1 MLSSMLGQRIVFF
14 DGGMGTQLQAAG
26 LQPGEM
32 PEAWN
37 LTHAET
43 VRAVHQRYLAAG
55 ADVVTT
61 NTFGANRARLG
72 DALPEIVAAAVRLAR
87 EAVQAAGHGLVALD
101 IGPTGMLLEPMG
113 ELAFEDAA
121 SLFREVAQLGAAAG
135 ADLILIETMADPGE
149 MKAAVLGAKEGA
161 SLPVFATMTADI
173 DGRLLTGGTVETMAV
188 MLDGMGVTALGLNCG
203 LGGKQMLPLLER
215 IRRVTDKPLM
225 VQANAGL
232 PEIVDGK
239 TVFPDGP
246 DAFAAHA
253 EALAHAGAWILGG
266 CCGTTPEHIRALH
279 ARCGELAPAPI
290 PEATGGW
297 ISSGTMAVNWREAP
311 IIVGERINP
320 TGKKALK
327 EALRAGDEDYL
338 LREALLQQENGAH
351 ALDVNV
357 GLPGLDEPSW
367 MARAVRAVQR
377 VSTLPLQIDS
387 ADPAALE
394 AGLRAAVGK
403 PLVNSVSGKR
413 ETLDAVLPLVRKYGG
428 CIVGL
433 LLDERGIPE
442 TVEGRMA
449 VARRIVDACEQHG
462 IPRRD
467 ILLDALTMTVST
479 GADNA
484 RVTLETIRRIK
495 AELGV
500 GTMLGVSNVSFGL
513 PARPQLTAAFLT
525 AALTAGLDAAIANPL
540 SAEAMDAYACGLA
553 LCVKDPG
560 CRGYIARFSARDDQ
574 ARGSSVALTLDTAV
588 YQGLEKDAARLADG
602 LLQGGAAPLA
612 VVEEHML
619 PALAR
624 VGGDYERGALFL
636 PQLVMA
642 AQAAQAAFAVL
653 EQAMAASGEAREQ
666 AGRLA
671 IATVEGDVHDIGKN
685 IVRVLLSSYGF
696 EVMDLGRNVSPEAI
710 LSAVREHNLPLV
722 GLSALMT
729 TTVPAMERTIAL
741 LRREAP
747 ACRIM
752 VGGAV
757 LTEALAQRI
766 GADAYAPDAMAAVR
780 CAQALVR
787 ALP

>member
-1 MLSSMLGQRIVFF
+1 
-14 DGGMGTQLQAAG
+14 
-26 LQPGEM
+26 
-32 PEAWN
+32 
-37 LTHAET
+37 
-43 VRAVHQRYLAAG
+43 
-55 ADVVTT
+55 
-61 NTFGANRARLG
+61 
-72 DALPEIVAAAVRLAR
+72 
-87 EAVQAAGHGLVALD
+87 
-101 IGPTGMLLEPMG
+101 
-113 ELAFEDAA
+113 
-121 SLFREVAQLGAAAG
+121 
-135 ADLILIETMADPGE
+135 
-149 MKAAVLGAKEGA
+149 
-161 SLPVFATMTADI
+161 
-173 DGRLLTGGTVETMAV
+173 
-188 MLDGMGVTALGLNCG
+188 
-203 LGGKQMLPLLER
+203 
-215 IRRVTDKPLM
+215 
-225 VQANAGL
+225 
-232 PEIVDGK
+232 
-239 TVFPDGP
+239 
-246 DAFAAHA
+246 
-253 EALAHAGAWILGG
+253 
-266 CCGTTPEHIRALH
+266 
-279 ARCGELAPAPI
+279 
-290 PEATGGW
+290 
-297 ISSGTMAVNWREAP
+297 
-311 IIVGERINP
+311 
-320 TGKKALK
+320 
-327 EALRAGDEDYL
+327 
-338 LREALLQQENGAH
+338 
-351 ALDVNV
+351 
-357 GLPGLDEPSW
+357 
-367 MARAVRAVQR
+367 
-377 VSTLPLQIDS
+377 
-387 ADPAALE
+387 
-394 AGLRAAVGK
+394 
-403 PLVNSVSGKR
+403 
-413 ETLDAVLPLVRKYGG
+413 
-428 CIVGL
+428 
-433 LLDERGIPE
+433 
-442 TVEGRMA
+442 
-449 VARRIVDACEQHG
+449 
-462 IPRRD
+462 
-467 ILLDALTMTVST
+467 
-479 GADNA
+479 
-484 RVTLETIRRIK
+484 
-495 AELGV
+495 
-500 GTMLGVSNVSFGL
+500 
-513 PARPQLTAAFLT
+513 
-525 AALTAGLDAAIANPL
+525 
-540 SAEAMDAYACGLA
+540 MDAYACGLA
-553 LCVKDPG
+553 LCGKDPG